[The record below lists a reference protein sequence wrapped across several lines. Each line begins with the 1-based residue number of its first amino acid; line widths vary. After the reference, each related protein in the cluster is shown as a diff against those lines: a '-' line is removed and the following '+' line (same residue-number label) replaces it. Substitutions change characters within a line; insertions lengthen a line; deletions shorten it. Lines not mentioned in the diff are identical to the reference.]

1 MGAITDDCT
10 IRYGADVA
18 GFTEIVVET
27 PTTADTADTI
37 VLDLSDYGVTTF
49 LTVDGYVHTT
59 ENSVAVKE
67 EPTTSVS
74 GGELTI
80 TVGGSTVSNKK
91 RVFVVKGRGAK

>member
-27 PTTADTADTI
+27 PATADTADTI
-37 VLDLSDYGVTTF
+37 VLDLSDYGITDL
-49 LTVDGYVHTT
+49 LTVNGYVHTT
-59 ENSVAVKE
+59 EGSVVVE
-67 EPTTSVS
+67 EAPTTAVS
-74 GGELTI
+74 SGELTI

-91 RVFVVKGRGAK
+91 RVYEVKGRGAK